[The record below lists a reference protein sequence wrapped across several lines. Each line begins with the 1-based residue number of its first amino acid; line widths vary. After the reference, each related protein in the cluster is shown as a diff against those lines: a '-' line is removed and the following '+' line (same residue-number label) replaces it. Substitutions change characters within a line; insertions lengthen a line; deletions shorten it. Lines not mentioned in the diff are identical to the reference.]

1 MNQLNKILA
10 DNQEMHKKLFMFCM
24 EERLMET
31 APLEEVVSILKDK
44 GFGAVCLICTGT
56 ILNCMEISKK
66 LTGQLEMP
74 VVLETDFHKVFT
86 FGISEFAKAAADTGI
101 SGIRIPNLPFE
112 EQGQMAVHLLEEEG
126 PFLIRE
132 ITPASGDRIV
142 QNMQFARG
150 FIWCGSEGNTEF
162 LSGLQGD
169 PLVFYLY
176 AVEAAATRPVLLD
189 FDSRYL
195 GNLENYLDS
204 ADGAILGKELRD
216 IFRREG
222 YSAQKLKDY
231 CSRLEIL
238 KSE

>member
-10 DNQEMHKKLFMFCM
+10 DNQGAGKKLFVFCM
-24 EERLMET
+24 EERLMEA
-31 APLEEVVSILKDK
+31 APLDEIAAILKEK
-44 GFGAVCLICTGT
+44 GFGAVCLICTGS
-56 ILNCMEISKK
+56 IINCMEISRK
-66 LTGQLEMP
+66 LTGKLQLP
-74 VVLETDFHKVFT
+74 VVLETDFHKVLT
-86 FGISEFAKAAADTGI
+86 FGIAEFAKAAAAAEI
-101 SGIRIPNLPFE
+101 SGIRIPDLPFE
-112 EQGQMAVHLLEEEG
+112 EQGQMAVHLLDEDG

-150 FIWCGSEGNTEF
+150 FIWCSSEGNTEF
-162 LSGLQGD
+162 LSGLPGD

-195 GNLENYLDS
+195 GNLGNYLDS
-204 ADGAILGKELRD
+204 ADGAILGKELME
-216 IFRREG
+216 IFCREG

-231 CSRLEIL
+231 CSRIDACLI
-238 KSE
+238 